1 MSTRDV
7 GSGQCRI
14 TFPHLPTFPLFLLEF
29 SFPLACNLQA
39 FINPIGGHRKALKTW
54 AAVKPV
60 FDRAGVAVTEV
71 VTQRQNHAFDA
82 VYGATD
88 EEISAVDGILVVG
101 GDGLFNEV
109 LNGLAKRRHHA
120 PPCIHPS
127 RLSSARLSLP
137 PSSHLSS
144 TPPPLASSGS
154 PAALSS
160 AAPSSVKSSPPT
172 SASHSLTSLS
182 PFRTA
187 CTLGSPLASP
197 LPSRPMLLNP
207 PNTHTPTNTTP
218 PITHIPPHTS
228 VTGSRDPTT
237 AALHVVLGHRMPLDV
252 ARITTWK
259 EEEQAGKQGEQSEE
273 EKEEEGQRKEGEQ
286 AETGGEIGGS
296 GGREEGGEGEA
307 ELVREGFAGGDGR
320 EKAGGAG
327 SETEG
332 AKAKTEEE
340 EEDEGVEVRYAA
352 SFFGY
357 GFYGDV
363 IRRSE
368 GLRWMGPARY
378 DYAGLMTYLH
388 HRSYD
393 AEVSY
398 FDVHPSAGPAPR
410 PAIQASP
417 VQAAGLEASP
427 STAAESDASA
437 VQAAATL
444 GESPSQGVLAP
455 PLLAAASPLEAGPVR
470 GLERS
475 FTDQL
480 PRTHGLDDDDE
491 EEEEEVGEV
500 EDGEEKVGEEVVE
513 EDGGVGGEGKGE
525 VEGGGEGKVLGGGDG
540 EGKGEG
546 EGMPL
551 QAVEW
556 NGRLRRR
563 TFSSPMLVK
572 TRSTD
577 LSQLARAS
585 HSLLTLDTSSL
596 DLAQISHSQSGAA
609 TSAPVGV
616 AEQEGL
622 LQKGG
627 QSGEGVCAVGG
638 MEKQSEGLRPC
649 WRTVR
654 GKFHSV
660 GAAVMSCRNDKA
672 PDGVAAQA
680 HLADGNLHL
689 ILIRKCSRPE
699 YLHQLTRLARKG
711 ADPFAFEFVETYKT
725 PAFMFTSH
733 GKQSTWNVDGELVVA
748 SQLSAQVFR
757 GLVDIFASGPE
768 F

>member
-1 MSTRDV
+1 MLRCHTLTCTPLLGQPQEHPVNST
-7 GSGQCRI
+7 
-14 TFPHLPTFPLFLLEF
+14 
-29 SFPLACNLQA
+29 
-39 FINPIGGHRKALKTW
+39 
-54 AAVKPV
+54 
-60 FDRAGVAVTEV
+60 
-71 VTQRQNHAFDA
+71 
-82 VYGATD
+82 
-88 EEISAVDGILVVG
+88 
-101 GDGLFNEV
+101 
-109 LNGLAKRRHHA
+109 
-120 PPCIHPS
+120 S
-127 RLSSARLSLP
+127 RLHRGSPLSLP
-137 PSSHLSS
+137 RLAH
-144 TPPPLASSGS
+144 PPPG
-154 PAALSS
+154 
-160 AAPSSVKSSPPT
+160 
-172 SASHSLTSLS
+172 
-182 PFRTA
+182 RT
-187 CTLGSPLASP
+187 
-197 LPSRPMLLNP
+197 
-207 PNTHTPTNTTP
+207 
-218 PITHIPPHTS
+218 
-228 VTGSRDPTT
+228 
-237 AALHVVLGHRMPLDV
+237 MP
-252 ARITTWK
+252 
-259 EEEQAGKQGEQSEE
+259 
-273 EKEEEGQRKEGEQ
+273 
-286 AETGGEIGGS
+286 
-296 GGREEGGEGEA
+296 
-307 ELVREGFAGGDGR
+307 
-320 EKAGGAG
+320 
-327 SETEG
+327 
-332 AKAKTEEE
+332 
-340 EEDEGVEVRYAA
+340 
-352 SFFGY
+352 
-357 GFYGDV
+357 
-363 IRRSE
+363 
-368 GLRWMGPARY
+368 
-378 DYAGLMTYLH
+378 
-388 HRSYD
+388 RSYD

-398 FDVHPSAGPAPR
+398 FDMHSSAGPAPR

-417 VQAAGLEASP
+417 VQAAAWEAP
-427 STAAESDASA
+427 PFTAAGS
-437 VQAAATL
+437 QAAAVEPAAGL

-480 PRTHGLDDDDE
+480 PRTHGLDDD
-491 EEEEEVGEV
+491 EEEEVGEV

-513 EDGGVGGEGKGE
+513 EEGGVGGEGKGE
-525 VEGGGEGKVLGGGDG
+525 VEGGGEGKGVGGGDG
-540 EGKGEG
+540 EVRGEE

-572 TRSTD
+572 TRTGTSSSSIRHGSMRRSSFPDVCTVGCTVCASSTD
-577 LSQLARAS
+577 LSQLARSS
-585 HSLLTLDTSSL
+585 HSLLTLHSSSL
-596 DLAQISHSQSGAA
+596 DPAHISHSQSGAA

-638 MEKQSEGLRPC
+638 TEKQSEGLRPC

-711 ADPFAFEFVETYKT
+711 ADPFAFDFVETYKT

>member
-1 MSTRDV
+1 MSSWARPHTARRGARRGTRMELRDAFFLRRLNLSQPCRPLPVFLGQAAHGKAGSLAAQGKAGSPQREASGRAKRVSMAEIYAVERLDEAVVKGSLLGPAVRLHRFAIHTFRKAADRWTPVQLVLSHADV
-7 GSGQCRI
+7 SVCQQWVDSI
-14 TFPHLPTFPLFLLEF
+14 QSLLRADPER
-29 SFPLACNLQA
+29 PRNLLA

-54 AAVKPV
+54 AAAKPV

-82 VYGATD
+82 VYGASD
-88 EEISAVDGILVVG
+88 EEISAVDGILVVSPAG
-101 GDGLFNEV
+101 
-109 LNGLAKRRHHA
+109 
-120 PPCIHPS
+120 
-127 RLSSARLSLP
+127 LSSA
-137 PSSHLSS
+137 
-144 TPPPLASSGS
+144 T
-154 PAALSS
+154 
-160 AAPSSVKSSPPT
+160 PSSVKSSPPT
-172 SASHSLTSLS
+172 SALH
-182 PFRTA
+182 
-187 CTLGSPLASP
+187 P
-197 LPSRPMLLNP
+197 LPNP
-207 PNTHTPTNTTP
+207 
-218 PITHIPPHTS
+218 S

-259 EEEQAGKQGEQSEE
+259 EEERPGKQGEQSDE
-273 EKEEEGQRKEGEQ
+273 EKEEGGK
-286 AETGGEIGGS
+286 AERGGDIAGS
-296 GGREEGGEGEA
+296 GGREDKGAGEA
-307 ELVREGFAGGDGR
+307 EHVREGFAGGDGR

-393 AEVSY
+393 AVVSY
-398 FDVHPSAGPAPR
+398 FDVHSSAGPPPR

-444 GESPSQGVLAP
+444 GGSPSQGVLAP

-491 EEEEEVGEV
+491 EDEEEVGEV

-577 LSQLARAS
+577 LSQLARSS

-596 DLAQISHSQSGAA
+596 DPAQISHSQSGAA

-699 YLHQLTRLARKG
+699 YLQ
-711 ADPFAFEFVETYKT
+711 
-725 PAFMFTSH
+725 
-733 GKQSTWNVDGELVVA
+733 
-748 SQLSAQVFR
+748 
-757 GLVDIFASGPE
+757 
-768 F
+768 

>member
-60 FDRAGVAVTEV
+60 FDRAGVAVTE
-71 VTQRQNHAFDA
+71 
-82 VYGATD
+82 
-88 EEISAVDGILVVG
+88 G

-160 AAPSSVKSSPPT
+160 AASVLCQVIPT
-172 SASHSLTSLS
+172 HVSFSLS
-182 PFRTA
+182 HLSVSLSRCTGFWAIA
-187 CTLGSPLASP
+187 CLWMWRES
-197 LPSRPMLLNP
+197 
-207 PNTHTPTNTTP
+207 
-218 PITHIPPHTS
+218 
-228 VTGSRDPTT
+228 
-237 AALHVVLGHRMPLDV
+237 
-252 ARITTWK
+252 TTWK

-332 AKAKTEEE
+332 AKARQKKRRRMR
-340 EEDEGVEVRYAA
+340 VW
-352 SFFGY
+352 SY

-417 VQAAGLEASP
+417 VQRAGLEASP

-455 PLLAAASPLEAGPVR
+455 LCWQQHHHWKR
-470 GLERS
+470 GL
-475 FTDQL
+475 D
-480 PRTHGLDDDDE
+480 
-491 EEEEEVGEV
+491 
-500 EDGEEKVGEEVVE
+500 
-513 EDGGVGGEGKGE
+513 
-525 VEGGGEGKVLGGGDG
+525 VL
-540 EGKGEG
+540 
-546 EGMPL
+546 
-551 QAVEW
+551 
-556 NGRLRRR
+556 
-563 TFSSPMLVK
+563 S
-572 TRSTD
+572 
-577 LSQLARAS
+577 
-585 HSLLTLDTSSL
+585 
-596 DLAQISHSQSGAA
+596 
-609 TSAPVGV
+609 
-616 AEQEGL
+616 
-622 LQKGG
+622 
-627 QSGEGVCAVGG
+627 
-638 MEKQSEGLRPC
+638 
-649 WRTVR
+649 
-654 GKFHSV
+654 
-660 GAAVMSCRNDKA
+660 NDKA
-672 PDGVAAQA
+672 PDGFAAQA

>member
-1 MSTRDV
+1 CIVWPSIL
-7 GSGQCRI
+7 SGR
-14 TFPHLPTFPLFLLEF
+14 LLT
-29 SFPLACNLQA
+29 
-39 FINPIGGHRKALKTW
+39 GGR
-54 AAVKPV
+54 PCSS
-60 FDRAGVAVTEV
+60 VTEV

-137 PSSHLSS
+137 PSSPLSS
-144 TPPPLASSGS
+144 TPPPLASTAS
-154 PAALSS
+154 PAARSS
-160 AAPSSVKSSPPT
+160 ATPSSVKSSPPT
-172 SASHSLTSLS
+172 STDDAGGAVPTGGAAAAPPVAAVAATDDVTAAATEGLFANLGARSDGGQSSEEDGERDEARGCGNAVEGTIEPDTQLGAGAEPGTAECVKVGLHLPHALRIGIIPAGSTDCIIMSVTGSRDPTTAALHVFWGTWYHMPPTFPHLS
-182 PFRTA
+182 PRAAIF
-187 CTLGSPLASP
+187 SM
-197 LPSRPMLLNP
+197 RPIRP
-207 PNTHTPTNTTP
+207 PPRP
-218 PITHIPPHTS
+218 S

-259 EEEQAGKQGEQSEE
+259 EGEQPGQEDERSGKEVGQSAE
-273 EKEEEGQRKEGEQ
+273 EKGTQHISTEAQGQWKEGQQ
-286 AETGGEIGGS
+286 AEMGEENGGS
-296 GGREEGGEGEA
+296 GGREEGGDGDEEH
-307 ELVREGFAGGDGR
+307 VREGDAAGDGR
-320 EKAGGAG
+320 AMAGRAG
-327 SETEG
+327 RETEG
-332 AKAKTEEE
+332 DKAKAEEE
-340 EEDEGVEVRYAA
+340 EEEKEGVEVRYAA

-398 FDVHPSAGPAPR
+398 FDVHSSAGPVPR

-417 VQAAGLEASP
+417 VQAAGLDASP
-427 STAAESDASA
+427 FAAAGSEASA
-437 VQAAATL
+437 VPAAAVL
-444 GESPSQGVLAP
+444 GESPSQGVLA
-455 PLLAAASPLEAGPVR
+455 SPLEPGPVR

-475 FTDQL
+475 FTEQL
-480 PRTHGLDDDDE
+480 PRTPGLDE
-491 EEEEEVGEV
+491 EDEEEEVGEV
-500 EDGEEKVGEEVVE
+500 VEEVVE
-513 EDGGVGGEGKGE
+513 EGGEEGQVGGEGLGE
-525 VEGGGEGKVLGGGDG
+525 DG
-540 EGKGEG
+540 EGKGED

-556 NGRLRRR
+556 NGKLRRR

-572 TRSTD
+572 TRTD
-577 LSQLARAS
+577 LSQLARSS
-585 HSLLTLDTSSL
+585 HSQLTLDSSAL
-596 DLAQISHSQSGAA
+596 DPTQALHNQSGAA
-609 TSAPVGV
+609 TSAPVLLVG
-616 AEQEGL
+616 QEAVSE
-622 LQKGG
+622 KGQQRGGAGHALGGTEG
-627 QSGEGVCAVGG
+627 QG
-638 MEKQSEGLRPC
+638 EGLRPC

-699 YLHQLTRLARKG
+699 YLQ
-711 ADPFAFEFVETYKT
+711 
-725 PAFMFTSH
+725 
-733 GKQSTWNVDGELVVA
+733 
-748 SQLSAQVFR
+748 
-757 GLVDIFASGPE
+757 
-768 F
+768 